1 MKRMKLLLVLPVA
14 ALLWYACQKS
24 KQEPPVENDTVTMAG
39 RTGSQ
44 ELEEHII
51 PLSLAKEYSQRFLR
65 IRDTV
70 LPSLMTN
77 AGALSEQFNM
87 PLCETFNREAIDALM
102 AVNGTQALR
111 IYLGVDAQGQV
122 RLVLLPVDDEGNNII
137 TTLSGEGARA
147 GKARGAD
154 EEDDGD
160 AVENGHRPPP
170 YPEL

>member
-1 MKRMKLLLVLPVA
+1 
-14 ALLWYACQKS
+14 
-24 KQEPPVENDTVTMAG
+24 
-39 RTGSQ
+39 
-44 ELEEHII
+44 
-51 PLSLAKEYSQRFLR
+51 
-65 IRDTV
+65 
-70 LPSLMTN
+70 MTN
-77 AGALSEQFNM
+77 AGALSKQFNM

-111 IYLGVDAQGQV
+111 IYMGVDAQGQV

-154 EEDDGD
+154 EEDDGE

-170 YPEL
+170 YPDL